1 MKEFIITAHPFY
13 FWVLTFPI
21 YIRSF
26 RRLYASIQQQ
36 RKFINAFLMKYVED
50 LQKNYNGL
58 FHKGQVEKIKNYYGL
73 FIPAVLA
80 ASYKKLYNEPF
91 TYEERKRVTLF
102 GILTPVGDD
111 LFDIDKLHVDEI
123 RLLTYNPEAYEAQNF
138 SAKVAKE
145 IQSYLLHHVPDKNA
159 YLNASKNVFEIQIET
174 IKQTNPLI
182 TDEEIE
188 RITYAKGGYSV
199 IIYHETLKKA
209 SPEMWQ
215 ALFYAGSLMQ
225 LANDIFDMH
234 KDVPDGIYTLPNR
247 CTDFSALKKK
257 YMDRVAECYRLIY
270 ALPYTKKNKTEFCIV
285 MNFIISRGVVAL
297 DHFINLEK
305 EKGRPLHIASL
316 TRKEII
322 CDMQKPSN
330 ILRWLKYM
338 YTLPKTYLK

>member
-1 MKEFIITAHPFY
+1 MICLILTNCMWMKYACLHTTLKHMRHK
-13 FWVLTFPI
+13 TF
-21 YIRSF
+21 
-26 RRLYASIQQQ
+26 QQKLR
-36 RKFINAFLMKYVED
+36 RKFSLIYFIMCLT
-50 LQKNYNGL
+50 GL
-58 FHKGQVEKIKNYYGL
+58 HT
-73 FIPAVLA
+73 
-80 ASYKKLYNEPF
+80 S
-91 TYEERKRVTLF
+91 
-102 GILTPVGDD
+102 
-111 LFDIDKLHVDEI
+111 
-123 RLLTYNPEAYEAQNF
+123 
-138 SAKVAKE
+138 
-145 IQSYLLHHVPDKNA
+145 
-159 YLNASKNVFEIQIET
+159 NASKNVFEIQIET

-215 ALFYAGSLMQ
+215 ALFYVGSLMQ